1 MEPMTLSPI
10 GSPPSHQMPGN
21 TNFLPA
27 FLMGESTTP
36 VTPRTNTLS
45 PNNARNL
52 AFGNFFLLINPNY
65 VNFSILNAH
74 NVQGNNNN
82 IITSS
87 TNYNNNMEET

>member
-1 MEPMTLSPI
+1 MEPMTLSPLA
-10 GSPPSHQMPGN
+10 GSPTSHQMSGN

-52 AFGNFFLLINPNY
+52 AFGSYYLLIEMK
-65 VNFSILNAH
+65 FLFTFFFKLRTTT
-74 NVQGNNNN
+74 
-82 IITSS
+82 TSAA
-87 TNYNNNMEET
+87 T

>member
-1 MEPMTLSPI
+1 MEPMTLSPLA
-10 GSPPSHQMPGN
+10 GSPVSPQSHQMSGN

-52 AFGNFFLLINPNY
+52 AFGWYYLLNLNGFFCDGIF
-65 VNFSILNAH
+65 VQI
-74 NVQGNNNN
+74 QGNNNN
-82 IITSS
+82 INS
-87 TNYNNNMEET
+87 NNIIEI